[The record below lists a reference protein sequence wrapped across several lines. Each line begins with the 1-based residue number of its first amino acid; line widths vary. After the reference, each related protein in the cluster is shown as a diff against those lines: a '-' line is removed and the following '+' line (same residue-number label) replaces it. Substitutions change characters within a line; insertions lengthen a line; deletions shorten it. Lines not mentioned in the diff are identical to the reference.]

1 MVDQRMNLQE
11 LDDALLIQKAKN
23 GDADAFGELY
33 GRYADPVFRFIYS
46 QTSNRLD
53 AEDITADVFLR
64 AWRSLSRYKDR
75 GYSFSAYLFR
85 IARNVLIDTHRK
97 RKPVAEI
104 TEDEIVNIP
113 DLMVPDP
120 SAMLSAKIQHRELV
134 SVLEQLREDYR
145 TVLVLRFLNEL
156 SPEETSQVMGR
167 SVGAVRVLQ
176 HRALSTLRRLIP
188 SQGFEL

>member
-1 MVDQRMNLQE
+1 MVDQTMNPLE
-11 LDDALLIQKAKN
+11 HEDALLIQKAKE

-33 GRYADPVFRFIYS
+33 ERYADSVFRFIYS

-53 AEDITADVFLR
+53 AEDITAEVFLR
-64 AWRSLSRYKDR
+64 AWRSLSRYKEQ

-85 IARNVLIDTHRK
+85 IARNVLIDSRRK
-97 RKPVAEI
+97 RQPAAEI
-104 TEDEIVNIP
+104 SEDEIVNLPDVMIP
-113 DLMVPDP
+113 EP

-134 SVLEQLREDYR
+134 TVLEQLREDYR

-156 SPEETSQVMGR
+156 SPEETSHVMGR

-176 HRALSTLRRLIP
+176 HRALSALRRLIP
-188 SQGFEL
+188 SQGYEL

>member
-1 MVDQRMNLQE
+1 MVDQEMNLQE
-11 LDDALLIQKAKN
+11 HEDAQLIQKAKN

-33 GRYADPVFRFIYS
+33 RRYADPVFRFIYS

-53 AEDITADVFLR
+53 AEDITAEVFLR
-64 AWRSLSRYKDR
+64 AWRSLSRYKER
-75 GYSFSAYLFR
+75 GFSFSAYLFR

-113 DLMVPDP
+113 DLMVPEP

-134 SVLEQLREDYR
+134 TVMEQLREDYR

-176 HRALSTLRRLIP
+176 HRALSTLRKLIP
-188 SQGFEL
+188 AQGFEL